1 MRSGK
6 WGAVRSHNSAIEQ
19 GRAGNGKS
27 TLHAEAGEGHEAGE
41 GRNGARHLIE
51 ERALI
56 VQGFDD
62 ARKIEVLKIA
72 ESAVN
77 DPKGV
82 VRRGVAARAR
92 LKHEG

>member
-1 MRSGK
+1 LNGSG
-6 WGAVRSHNSAIEQ
+6 NFID
-19 GRAGNGKS
+19 
-27 TLHAEAGEGHEAGE
+27 
-41 GRNGARHLIE
+41 

-62 ARKIEVLKIA
+62 AREIEVLKVA

-82 VRRGVAARAR
+82 VRRGVAARAGFE
-92 LKHEG
+92 HEG